1 MREVRSEFIGTVYV
15 GGCHTT
21 TSSHENATGDML
33 YANDPR
39 GKNPTYTND
48 SSLIKRSLFD
58 RIYLANN

>member
-1 MREVRSEFIGTVYV
+1 MREVRSELIGTVYV

-33 YANDPR
+33 YANDPG

-48 SSLIKRSLFD
+48 
-58 RIYLANN
+58 